1 MHFKTIATFLA
12 VAGLATAQT
21 AELKTGKAHIQ
32 QDGPDGLDVFFNFNK
47 VAEGVNVTIAV
58 KKGLTKAK
66 QILSV
71 GYEYHVHVYPVGP
84 NNNCT
89 ATGGHLDPANV
100 GPAPCNP
107 QNLTSCQVG
116 DLSGKHG
123 NFVAGDSAEGAL
135 PVIQYVDTQLA
146 FTGTDAITGRSV
158 VIHNNGTRIGCA
170 DIIVDGYTAPTPSGG
185 APSGSAK
192 PSPTTGSSGAI
203 KLVASVAFSGVIAVM
218 MMAL

>member
-1 MHFKTIATFLA
+1 MHTLLLIKALFDI
-12 VAGLATAQT
+12 
-21 AELKTGKAHIQ
+21 GKCL
-32 QDGPDGLDVFFNFNK
+32 DGLDVLFNFDK
-47 VAEGVNVTIAV
+47 VTEGVNVTITV
-58 KKGLTKAK
+58 SKGLTQAK
-66 QILSV
+66 QILPV
-71 GYEYHVHVYPVGP
+71 GYEYHVHVNPVGP

-107 QNLTSCQVG
+107 KNLTSCQVG

-123 NFVAGDSAEGAL
+123 NFVATDSAEGAL

-170 DIIVDGYTAPTPSGG
+170 NIIVEGYTAPTPSGG
-185 APSGSAK
+185 ATTPSGSIK
-192 PSPTTGSSGAI
+192 PNPSNGSTSGAV
-203 KLVASVAFSGVIAVM
+203 KLVASVAFSGIIAVM